1 MRKIPGGAKIS
12 KVIIDNKE
20 PDKPMLS
27 MERVK
32 EYLAMIGQRS
42 ILLPLGIAL
51 CIFSVAMNIVAE
63 ALSVPEDLI
72 GVGGMFSLIA
82 VAVGLFIITGI
93 KYKGYAEVKKKEVY
107 ELRGI
112 FSSPSGKIFGIY
124 DINSQRGFWINYHSP
139 VNGIIADSFD
149 EETKTLSFHSEDGKF
164 SVQLKGVLDQSQ
176 NAGI

>member
-1 MRKIPGGAKIS
+1 MKLKKILLICVVLMPIC
-12 KVIIDNKE
+12 VILAEEQAGTDFSGLIARSPFQRPRNFGNSTE
-20 PDKPMLS
+20 
-27 MERVK
+27 VK
-32 EYLAMIGQRS
+32 E
-42 ILLPLGIAL
+42 
-51 CIFSVAMNIVAE
+51 
-63 ALSVPEDLI
+63 
-72 GVGGMFSLIA
+72 
-82 VAVGLFIITGI
+82 
-93 KYKGYAEVKKKEVY
+93 KEVY

-124 DINSQRGFWINYHSP
+124 DVNSQRGFWINYHSP

>member
-1 MRKIPGGAKIS
+1 MKIK
-12 KVIIDNKE
+12 K
-20 PDKPMLS
+20 
-27 MERVK
+27 
-32 EYLAMIGQRS
+32 
-42 ILLPLGIAL
+42 ILLLL
-51 CIFSVAMNIVAE
+51 CVVFMPICIILAEEQAGTDFS
-63 ALSVPEDLI
+63 
-72 GVGGMFSLIA
+72 GLIA
-82 VAVGLFIITGI
+82 RSPFQRPQNFG
-93 KYKGYAEVKKKEVY
+93 KSAEVKKKEVY